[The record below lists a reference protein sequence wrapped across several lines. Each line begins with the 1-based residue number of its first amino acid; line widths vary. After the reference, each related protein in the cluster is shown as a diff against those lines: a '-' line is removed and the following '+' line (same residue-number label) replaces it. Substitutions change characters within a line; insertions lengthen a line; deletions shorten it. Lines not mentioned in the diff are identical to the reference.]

1 MVCIFLQVNLFQ
13 RDFKWAISAWLETGI
28 RQKMEKDI
36 KTSPKFRGNFEGAFW
51 SRANVL
57 SNETLGIDHILPCIV
72 LLAVGLFLA
81 IMAMVQEFILA
92 CKAKRTINKRNVDT
106 TDKSNVDSGTN
117 PEESKVE
124 SADLSLSIRDNYGRT
139 LKPNKIT
146 KPEIE
151 SGEEREHKIL
161 RDKDNHHTISVMAE
175 IHNALP
181 KEQYSMEGY
190 RDETYSVLSSK
201 RITPK
206 LDNINRIS
214 PYEIVAKRL
223 SREGSSIGKSPQ
235 WSEIIEFLDNESYTP
250 GSFVD
255 ETIISKPLISI
266 ISPSDQSNHTEGK
279 SSSLNSQQWYEI
291 IEALDN
297 ELQKE
302 DENE

>member
-1 MVCIFLQVNLFQ
+1 MQVFLQVNSFQ
-13 RDFKWAISAWLETGI
+13 RDFKWAISAWLEMGI

-36 KTSPKFRGNFEGAFW
+36 KTSPKFRGNFEEAFW
-51 SRANVL
+51 SQANVL

-81 IMAMVQEFILA
+81 IMAIVQEFILA
-92 CKAKRTINKRNVDT
+92 CKAKRTKNKRNVDT
-106 TDKSNVDSGTN
+106 TDKSHVDSGTN
-117 PEESKVE
+117 PEDSKVE
-124 SADLSLSIRDNYGRT
+124 SANLSLSIRDNYGRT

-146 KPEIE
+146 KPDME
-151 SGEEREHKIL
+151 SGEEREHKIF
-161 RDKDNHHTISVMAE
+161 RDKGDHHTISVMAE
-175 IHNALP
+175 IHDALP

-190 RDETYSVLSSK
+190 RDENYSVLSSK

-214 PYEIVAKRL
+214 PNEIVAKRL

-250 GSFVD
+250 RSFLD
-255 ETIISKPLISI
+255 ETTFSNPLISI
-266 ISPSDQSNHTEGK
+266 ISPSNQSNHTEGK
-279 SSSLNSQQWYEI
+279 SGSLNSQQWYEI

-297 ELQKE
+297 ELQQE
-302 DENE
+302 DEND